1 MKPTI
6 ILYFSSIL
14 LLPACIFYSFKGSLP
29 SHIHSISLAPI
40 VNESTEFSAAEILN
54 DELNEL
60 MVSENVLDIV
70 SPDKADSHL
79 EVVITSVKD
88 RPYTVSLSDELGME
102 EVEEWRLTIST
113 QGTWYDIKRDEILME
128 KRMTSWGVSAPGVDI
143 GTDGLDNDGD
153 GFSTDTDC
161 DDENPQVNP
170 DADEVCDGI
179 DNDCDNLTDD
189 EDDGLNLSPDRS

>member
-29 SHIHSISLAPI
+29 SHIHSISLAPV

-60 MVSENVLDIV
+60 MVAENVLDIV

-102 EVEEWRLTIST
+102 EVEEWRLTVLT
-113 QGTWYDIKRDEILME
+113 RVTWYDIKRDEILLE
-128 KRMTSWGVSAPGVDI
+128 KRMTSWGVYVPGVDI
-143 GTDGLDNDGD
+143 STDGLDNDGD
-153 GFSTDTDC
+153 NLIDSEDS
-161 DDENPQVNP
+161 
-170 DADEVCDGI
+170 DEVGSPRESAMNI
-179 DNDCDNLTDD
+179 SVRRLT
-189 EDDGLNLSPDRS
+189 EDILSEITNTW